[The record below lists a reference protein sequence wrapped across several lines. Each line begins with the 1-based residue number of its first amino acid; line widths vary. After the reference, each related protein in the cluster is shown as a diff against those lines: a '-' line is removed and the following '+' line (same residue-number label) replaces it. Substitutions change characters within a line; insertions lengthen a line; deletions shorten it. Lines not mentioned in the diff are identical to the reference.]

1 MATRFSPLAVSMAI
15 FAATFAIGASAASAQ
30 TMHNSPKI
38 DTSAAVAAAHLQAQ
52 GYSDI
57 HDLHKN
63 TDGTWTGQITLPQG
77 LPPGDY
83 SASVLSWDTDTNM
96 AASDPA

>member
-1 MATRFSPLAVSMAI
+1 MVTRLCFAVLLMV
-15 FAATFAIGASAASAQ
+15 GPSAVNAQ
-30 TMHNSPKI
+30 TMHETAKI

-63 TDGTWTGQITLPQG
+63 ADGTWTAQAMYNGTSTTVTEG
-77 LPPGDY
+77 ADGRV
-83 SASVLSWDTDTNM
+83 SGR
-96 AASDPA
+96 